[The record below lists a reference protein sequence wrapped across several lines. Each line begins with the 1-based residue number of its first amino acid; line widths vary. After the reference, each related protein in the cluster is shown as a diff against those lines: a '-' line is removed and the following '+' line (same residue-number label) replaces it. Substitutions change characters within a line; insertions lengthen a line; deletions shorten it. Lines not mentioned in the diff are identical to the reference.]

1 MMGKSG
7 DGEIAHGDPVR
18 NEITL
23 VNDQNDLFMSFLLFD
38 ILQNRF
44 AHRSNW
50 ISRVEYME
58 DDIRRI
64 DNFVKLAI
72 DTS

>member
-1 MMGKSG
+1 MGKSG
-7 DGEIAHGDPVR
+7 DGGIAHGDPIR

-23 VNDQNDLFMSFLLFD
+23 VNDQNDLLVSFLLFD
-38 ILQNRF
+38 ILQNGF

-58 DDIRRI
+58 DDIRRV
-64 DNFVKLAI
+64 DDLVKLAV